1 MLTLSVFSGRRVAQR
16 VHFFFVTLTPCPAC
30 SPVFPVLTSRLN
42 CPSSPGNHAID
53 LQFPTFLIS
62 KMTSMDALKAAGTIV
77 VADTGDFKC
86 KVPLPS
92 SAHPCPILRPS
103 LFPLLS
109 DTPFT

>member
-1 MLTLSVFSGRRVAQR
+1 
-16 VHFFFVTLTPCPAC
+16 
-30 SPVFPVLTSRLN
+30 
-42 CPSSPGNHAID
+42 
-53 LQFPTFLIS
+53 
-62 KMTSMDALKAAGTIV
+62 MTSMDALKAAGTIV